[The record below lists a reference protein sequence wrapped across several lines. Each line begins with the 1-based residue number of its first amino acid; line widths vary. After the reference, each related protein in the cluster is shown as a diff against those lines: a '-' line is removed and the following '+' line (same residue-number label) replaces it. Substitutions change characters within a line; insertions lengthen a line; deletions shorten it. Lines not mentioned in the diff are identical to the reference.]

1 MFLWKTK
8 IIVYL
13 ESFFPGCTFHIFP
26 AFVDPLSK
34 LFLNLNSSR
43 HNNLLER
50 WKRGEKASPLTFCLV
65 PSSKKR
71 NTTQRA
77 LISDKKEKEPKRV
90 QPLLK
95 HQHHQ
100 FVVLEVTMR
109 LAVFFSIWNGI
120 RRYVHCT
127 LCNCT
132 NLHAKI
138 Y

>member
-1 MFLWKTK
+1 MKFFL
-8 IIVYL
+8 
-13 ESFFPGCTFHIFP
+13 GCIFHIFS
-26 AFVDPLSK
+26 AFLDLFSK

-50 WKRGEKASPLTFCLV
+50 WKRGEKAFPLNFCLV

-109 LAVFFSIWNGI
+109 LAVFFLASGTASGDMYI
-120 RRYVHCT
+120 VHC
-127 LCNCT
+127 
-132 NLHAKI
+132 AIVQI
-138 Y
+138 YMLKSIDFASMHLY